1 MDGMNH
7 FMREGVVRN
16 AENKRQFVNL
26 LLILLAMICSNLRR
40 HFEVQI
46 THLTPPL
53 LWGLKFFL
61 AFSFTRNVESI
72 QFLSSIYDNIFEN

>member
-46 THLTPPL
+46 THLTPPTTL
-53 LWGLKFFL
+53 GSEILPC
-61 AFSFTRNVESI
+61 I
-72 QFLSSIYDNIFEN
+72 QFYKECRVNSIFKFYI